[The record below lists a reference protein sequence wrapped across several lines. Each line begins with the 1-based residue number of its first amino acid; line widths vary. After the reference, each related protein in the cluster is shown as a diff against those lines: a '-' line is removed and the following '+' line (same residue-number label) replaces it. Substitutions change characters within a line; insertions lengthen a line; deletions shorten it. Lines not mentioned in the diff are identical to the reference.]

1 MKITDIR
8 NKHEQVLE
16 YKLGQVFNDGD
27 YTYMV
32 TANREGSNYQLTQL
46 PDGVA
51 LSSSESSLENLYE
64 ATDHYGEQLIDAE
77 LIIRGVSQ

>member
-8 NKHEQVLE
+8 DKHEQVLE

-32 TANREGSNYQLTQL
+32 TASRESKYQLTQL

-51 LSSSESSLENLYE
+51 LSSSESSLEGLYE
-64 ATDHYGEQLIDAE
+64 ATDHYEEQPVATE
-77 LIIRGVSQ
+77 LIIRGVKL